1 MSDEKQKIDEA
12 FESALGELKK
22 FHQDKLSLIKKYKD
36 IKNLEQLTKIKES
49 IKEE

>member
-1 MSDEKQKIDEA
+1 MSDAEQKIDEA

-22 FHQDKLSLIKKYKD
+22 LHQDKLSLIKKYKD
-36 IKNLEQLTKIKES
+36 IKNLEQLTKVKES